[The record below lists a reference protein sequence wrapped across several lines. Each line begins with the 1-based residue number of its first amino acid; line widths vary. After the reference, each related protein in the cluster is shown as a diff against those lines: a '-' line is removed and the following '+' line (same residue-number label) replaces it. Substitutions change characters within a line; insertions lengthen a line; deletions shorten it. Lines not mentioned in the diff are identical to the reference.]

1 MNFSDFFFNSPLQL
15 LLQNE
20 RETLFLPAHKS
31 SPPTRLKYLKIISK
45 FDEIY
50 SKALGFFQGNLF
62 INTFKIDIFEVLRT
76 DTSMV
81 CIYSYAGAPWD
92 CFAVIDYQSVISTT
106 LAFGIRADHPMKYR
120 DSKHFSISNQKFEG
134 KIQKRCKANMDLH
147 KNQSQLGCRSKQP
160 LLTVYTRYV
169 FFVVIWKTGKHR
181 QSGY

>member
-50 SKALGFFQGNLF
+50 SKALGFFQGNVF

-76 DTSMV
+76 DTFMV
-81 CIYSYAGAPWD
+81 CIYSYAGAP
-92 CFAVIDYQSVISTT
+92 
-106 LAFGIRADHPMKYR
+106 
-120 DSKHFSISNQKFEG
+120 
-134 KIQKRCKANMDLH
+134 
-147 KNQSQLGCRSKQP
+147 
-160 LLTVYTRYV
+160 
-169 FFVVIWKTGKHR
+169 
-181 QSGY
+181 